1 MKNKRKV
8 IVGVSIVMVLILCLC
23 VIFISKN
30 NQQQVINNQIEQ
42 NVNGNKNGIT
52 KLNITQNVDGLEFS
66 NVEIQMKT
74 DRDCEL
80 TAEVLNTTE
89 EMVEAHT
96 IRIRIS
102 DDAGELNEVFAG
114 NVSSIPAGGKGTL
127 NSTLRKDLTS
137 ATNVKFEIIE

>member
-80 TAEVLNTTE
+80 TAEVLNTTG
-89 EMVEAHT
+89 EMIEAHT

>member
-80 TAEVLNTTE
+80 TAEVLNTTG
-89 EMVEAHT
+89 EMIEAHT

-114 NVSSIPAGGKGTL
+114 NISSIPAGGKGTL